1 MKRRLDGFIWIGLGI
16 SLMLALF
23 LSPLASTS
31 PDGLEKV
38 AETKG
43 FAEKGGSW
51 KFWKHAPLSDYT
63 IPWIKNEKV
72 STALSGLIGT
82 LAIFFIA
89 LGIGK
94 LIKKTSTTKV
104 ILFIFFSSLISF
116 SSTFTYAARPLTTD
130 DAGTVEK
137 GEFQLETGFDAL
149 RQDNHDREYSP
160 SMTLTYGLLKR
171 MDLGIGSGY
180 IFYHPKEGKKE
191 NGMADTELKL
201 KYRWID
207 EQDWRPAFATTG
219 TVKIPTASESKG
231 LGSGKTDVHI
241 NTILTK
247 NLSKRLVLHL
257 NLGYTF
263 IGETHVNNELNYSMA
278 AQFILTETWALV
290 GEVVGVN
297 NLNGQ
302 HGDDPISCLLGTYYL
317 ITDKIIWDAGLEIGM
332 SKAAPDFRFTTG
344 LTLLFKP

>member
-1 MKRRLDGFIWIGLGI
+1 MKRRLDGFVWIGFGI
-16 SLMLALF
+16 ALLLALF
-23 LSPLASTS
+23 LSPFASTS
-31 PDGLEKV
+31 PDGLEKM

-43 FAEKGGSW
+43 FSEKGESW
-51 KFWKHAPLSDYT
+51 KFWKHAPLSDY
-63 IPWIKNEKV
+63 ILPWIK
-72 STALSGLIGT
+72 TALSGLIGT

-94 LIKKTSTTKV
+94 LIKKTSTKKV
-104 ILFIFFSSLISF
+104 ILFIFFSSVISF
-116 SSTFTYAARPLTTD
+116 SSTYTYAARPLTTD

-137 GEFQLETGFDAL
+137 GVFQLEAGFDAA

-160 SMTLTYGLLKR
+160 SMTLSYGLLER

-180 IFYHPKEGKKE
+180 IFSHPKESKRE

-201 KYRWID
+201 KYRWTN

-231 LGSGKTDVHI
+231 LGSGKTDFHI

-247 NLSKRLVLHL
+247 YLNKRLVLHL

-263 IGETHVNNELNYSMA
+263 IGEKHVNNELNYSMA
-278 AQFILTETWALV
+278 IQFILTERWALV
-290 GEVVGVN
+290 GEIVGVN
-297 NLNGQ
+297 NLNGR
-302 HGDDPISCLLGTYYL
+302 HGDDPISGLLGTYYL
-317 ITDKIIWDAGLEIGM
+317 ITDKIVWDAGLEIGM
-332 SKAAPDFRFTTG
+332 TRAAPDFRFTTG
-344 LTLLFKP
+344 LTWLFKP